1 MVIILNIN
9 LFDFLSEREGFGIN
23 TDLLDTN
30 ILNLS
35 VVVGVLVYYGKSILA
50 EYAQNRK
57 DSILRSLQEADNK
70 FKEASDNLAFA
81 KQQFEIA
88 KEKSEQ
94 IRNQGFVIAGQTSKK
109 LLDAV
114 EEDIKR
120 LKDSVLSAIRFEEEK
135 SVSEVVQ
142 SLYISFNIYVCCFP
156 FFF

>member
-1 MVIILNIN
+1 MLNIFTVFWWRFT
-9 LFDFLSEREGFGIN
+9 LTIVS
-23 TDLLDTN
+23 
-30 ILNLS
+30 
-35 VVVGVLVYYGKSILA
+35 

-57 DSILRSLQEADNK
+57 DSILRNLQEADNK

-81 KQQFEIA
+81 KQQFEVA

-94 IRNQGFVIAGQTSKK
+94 IRSQGLVIAGQTSKK

-120 LKDSVLSAIRFEEEK
+120 LKDSALSAIRFEEEK

-142 SLYISFNIYVCCFP
+142 SSRVFSNIYLFYFP
-156 FFF
+156 IFSFIFH